1 MAMKTFKAL
10 YKFIKIIDYLY
21 FQVGPPLGDV
31 STQRRKKMKINFE
44 NENEKKRI
52 QKKERIKDILVIALK
67 KLTLSDT
74 NIRRL
79 ILKTSISISL
89 VSLSIHLSLTT
100 TSTHLSILT
109 STGIRGNL
117 DQWDRVRSP
126 EIVHDQSTPNLSC
139 NSALNLFK
147 QNKLS
152 KYWQCFH
159 EQNNVIIIAVYP
171 MLTRMSRKSLRT
183 AMTIEAEANLDLVSF
198 SEMISD
204 MSMVTFTM
212 VTINTVVKSL
222 EVNDMMQVCGM
233 PVTDANL
240 NAAMSRCSDFYASYH
255 KDITR
260 YMCTHFNTMVVLYKF
275 TRTAYASERSSN

>member
-1 MAMKTFKAL
+1 MAMKTLKAL
-10 YKFIKIIDYLY
+10 YKFTKIIDYLY

-31 STQRRKKMKINFE
+31 STQRRKKMKIRFE

-79 ILKTSISISL
+79 ILKTSISL
-89 VSLSIHLSLTT
+89 VSLSTCLSSTT
-100 TSTHLSILT
+100 TSSLLSILT
-109 STGIRGNL
+109 SAGIRGNL

-126 EIVHDQSTPNLSC
+126 EIAHDQSTPNLSC

-152 KYWQCFH
+152 KYWQCFY

-240 NAAMSRCSDFYASYH
+240 NAAMSRCSDFYASYY

-260 YMCTHFNTMVVLYKF
+260 YMCTQFNTMVVLYKF
-275 TRTAYASERSSN
+275 TRTAYASERSSY

>member
-1 MAMKTFKAL
+1 M
-10 YKFIKIIDYLY
+10 
-21 FQVGPPLGDV
+21 
-31 STQRRKKMKINFE
+31 N
-44 NENEKKRI
+44 
-52 QKKERIKDILVIALK
+52 ILVRAH
-67 KLTLSDT
+67 KLTLSDL

-79 ILKTSISISL
+79 ILKTSISL
-89 VSLSIHLSLTT
+89 VSLSTCLSSTT
-100 TSTHLSILT
+100 TSSLLSILT
-109 STGIRGNL
+109 SAGIRGNL

-126 EIVHDQSTPNLSC
+126 EIAHDQSTPNLSC

-152 KYWQCFH
+152 KYWQCFY

-171 MLTRMSRKSLRT
+171 MLTRMSRKSRRT

-212 VTINTVVKSL
+212 VTINTVVKSF

-275 TRTAYASERSSN
+275 TRTAYASERSSH